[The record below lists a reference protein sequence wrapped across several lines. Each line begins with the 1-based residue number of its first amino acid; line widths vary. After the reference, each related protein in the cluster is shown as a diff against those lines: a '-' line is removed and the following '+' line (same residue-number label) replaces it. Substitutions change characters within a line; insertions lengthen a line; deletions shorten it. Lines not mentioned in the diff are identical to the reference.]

1 MPRDNSDCPAPYD
14 FAGQAIRIEAD
25 ALARGHGLDPER
37 VYCIMRATATD
48 AYGRPLPPPAPGQDN
63 LLDGLRFHRSLDE
76 AFAYLPPEDAL
87 SAFERADPIALS
99 RRAQLV
105 SYLADPTSPSYTI
118 CELADL
124 LGAFGRHLERNRDS
138 LVRTGYPRT
147 GFARSP
153 WLDWHL
159 TPLSPTKLPVSAFGP
174 PPDPALPA
182 DHVQTSLT
190 LHRTMLHYEE
200 GLLPSDDGGNPV
212 YGHVWSRTARPLPWS
227 KDGPWVVR
235 SFEDP
240 APVEVCP
247 YEEAPFIE
255 GMPPDVAARLEQ
267 GRTTLFQ
274 VKHDV
279 VATCAR
285 CLRSGEADALWA
297 AVLRILTD
305 ALLWSDVQRSLEVEE
320 LYWQAGLGD
329 YVVPPYALRPPDEV
343 PGTLSALLSVVGHVE
358 KELRVGTFDRTKSG
372 VEEALAGTDL
382 AAVES
387 YFQAVGHPQQAVLD
401 AALDGFWPLEERERA
416 FWEEFQYRVNAALE
430 NDFREEVVVTVR
442 IKRPMAATFE
452 PYLRSFAEWQRT
464 HIEATGAPSPLHLS
478 SPPGAPAVQR
488 SVFRREGE
496 AWTLEFGGHPTRLK
510 DRKGLRY
517 LAHLLARP
525 GEKVHVLD
533 MVRAVEGGPAAS
545 GALQRVTERERAE
558 QGLRT
563 AGFGD
568 AGPRLDDE
576 ARAQYGQRLRELRE
590 RRELAEELGDEAEL
604 VRIEGEVEALE
615 RQLRA
620 GLDIHGWPRRDASD
634 AERARTNVRNLIEDA
649 RKRIAESHPS
659 LAQHLRCVSTGT
671 YCSYDPGPAAPG
683 WEL

>member
-1 MPRDNSDCPAPYD
+1 MFVASHSLPEDEQQVSPYDRGAPAPYD
-14 FAGQAIRIEAD
+14 FAGQVIKIEAEK
-25 ALARGHGLDPER
+25 LARRHGLDAER
-37 VYCIMRATATD
+37 VHRIMRRSATD
-48 AYGRPLPPPAPGQDN
+48 ASGQPLPPPAPGRDN
-63 LLDGLRFHRSLDE
+63 LFDGLRFQPSLDE
-76 AFAYLPPEDAL
+76 ALAYLSPEMAL
-87 SAFERADPIALS
+87 SVFERTDLNRLS
-99 RRAQLV
+99 RRCRLLE
-105 SYLADPTSPSYTI
+105 YLADPSNPYYTLG
-118 CELADL
+118 ELADL
-124 LGAFGRHLERNRDS
+124 LNAFRGHLERNRNA
-138 LVRTGYPRT
+138 LIQTGYPDT
-147 GFARSP
+147 GFTLSP
-153 WLDWHL
+153 WLEWHL
-159 TPLSPTKLPVSAFGP
+159 ALLSPTKVPVSAFGP
-174 PPDPALPA
+174 SPDPVLLA

-190 LHRTMLHYEE
+190 LHRAMLHYEE

-240 APVEVCP
+240 DPVEVCP
-247 YEEAPFIE
+247 YEEAPLIE

-267 GRTTLFQ
+267 GRATLFK

-279 VATCAR
+279 VAACAC
-285 CLRSGEADALWA
+285 CLRSRQADALWP

-305 ALLWSDVQRSLEVEE
+305 ALLWSDVQRYLEVEE
-320 LYWQAGLGD
+320 LYWQAGVGD

-387 YFQAVGHPQQAVLD
+387 YFQAVGHPRQAVLD

-416 FWEEFQYRVNAALE
+416 FWDEFQYRVNAALE
-430 NDFREEVVVTVR
+430 TDFREEVVVTVR

-568 AGPRLDDE
+568 AGPGSTTRRGPNTGNGC
-576 ARAQYGQRLRELRE
+576 ASCGSYGRWRKNW
-590 RRELAEELGDEAEL
+590 GT
-604 VRIEGEVEALE
+604 
-615 RQLRA
+615 RQSWC
-620 GLDIHGWPRRDASD
+620 GS
-634 AERARTNVRNLIEDA
+634 RARSRPLSGSCEPALTSTAGRA
-649 RKRIAESHPS
+649 ATPRTPS
-659 LAQHLRCVSTGT
+659 GR
-671 YCSYDPGPAAPG
+671 APT
-683 WEL
+683 